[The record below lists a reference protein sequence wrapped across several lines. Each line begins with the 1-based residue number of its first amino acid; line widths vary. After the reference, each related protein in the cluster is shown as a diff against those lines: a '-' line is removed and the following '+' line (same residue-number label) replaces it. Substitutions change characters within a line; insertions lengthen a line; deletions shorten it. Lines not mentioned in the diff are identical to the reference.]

1 MIYGSG
7 ASVIAS
13 IRDEASAEVERIE
26 KGAAAEVARLRQDAA
41 TTSVAIADRDTRIAA
56 ARREVAERL
65 AQEEWES
72 RRAIIEQREAWITE
86 VVARGREI
94 LSKEPSVDALVN
106 EARAQL
112 PPGEFVVTPAEGGGC
127 IVSCGDVLFDNSYE
141 SRARRLEP
149 EWRKALS
156 EVYRG

>member
-1 MIYGSG
+1 VIYGSS

-13 IRDEASAEVERIE
+13 IRDEASAEVERLE
-26 KGAAAEVARLRQDAA
+26 KSAAGEVARLRQEAA
-41 TTSVAIADRDTRIAA
+41 TTSVAITDRDIRIAA
-56 ARREVAERL
+56 ARRAVAERL

-72 RRAIIEQREAWITE
+72 RRAIIEQREAWITQ

-94 LSKEPSVDALVN
+94 LLELPASDALVN

-112 PPGEFVVTPAEGGGC
+112 PPGHAVVTPAEGGGC

-156 EVYRG
+156 EVYRV